1 MVVTI
6 ILGVIIG
13 VLSSGSGLGGGFL
26 VVPFLLHLGK
36 EVRVAVGTSFLFI
49 LMVAI
54 SSLFGHAKVGNVD
67 WKVGGFLAI
76 GGILGAQAGPLIL
89 ENISARSSSVSLRFS
104 SLEPDC
110 GCFIRL
116 APFHDSQGLL
126 FS

>member
-1 MVVTI
+1 MMVPI

-13 VLSSGSGLGGGFL
+13 VLSSVSGLGGGFL

-54 SSLFGHAKVGNVD
+54 SALFGHAKVGNVD

-76 GGILGAQAGPLIL
+76 GGMLGAQAGPLIL
-89 ENISARSSSVSLRFS
+89 ENISDQIFKRFFAVFLIGTGLWLFYQTRTVS
-104 SLEPDC
+104 
-110 GCFIRL
+110 
-116 APFHDSQGLL
+116 
-126 FS
+126 